1 MERLEK
7 KQVNG
12 RTYYYY
18 SKWDKVDGRCRR
30 VWQKYLGKLEDIV
43 QATQSGGPSPQYA
56 EVFEWGLPQALWNEC
71 CRAEVITHVDL
82 QCPKRAQGL
91 STGEYLAIAALN
103 RAIRPESKRSLWK
116 WFSQTMLLRHFPEAT
131 ADRLSSQQFW
141 NHMDRIPETACA
153 AIWRDIL
160 QGAVQREGVSLES
173 ICYDGTNFYTFIDTF
188 NTRCH
193 LPRRGKNKQGR
204 ANLRQV
210 SYALFCCEDGHLPLF
225 YDVYEGNR
233 NDAKQFP
240 RMLQAFHAFLK
251 VVTGRPGPL
260 PETTVIFDKGNNSRD
275 NFALIDELNLKFVG
289 SVKLDE
295 HKDLAEVP
303 NDDSRFLTCS
313 SARLQGAKAFRVRK
327 TVYGQERTMVVTYN
341 QNLFEAQWGTVQN
354 DLAKALEELSALRQR
369 LEDRR
374 TGILRGGQAPS
385 VASVEKQCR
394 EALKR
399 QHLKALVRF
408 IVEVDEQGPPRLKYE
423 LNTKALDRL
432 TNTYLGKN
440 ILVTNREE
448 WSDEKIILAYRS
460 QYLIENVFK
469 EMKDRRIGNWWPMHH
484 WTDSKIHVHGLY
496 CTIAILLRGLLLRRV
511 RRAGIDISM
520 KRLLRELEDIREVIN
535 VYPRK
540 RGQRA
545 ARQQTVLSKTNELQ
559 DHLLPILA
567 LHKPEEH
574 VLG

>member
-12 RTYYYY
+12 HTYYYY
-18 SKWDKVDGRCRR
+18 SKWAKVDGRCRR
-30 VWQKYLGKLEDIV
+30 VWQKYLGKLEDLV
-43 QATQSGGPSPQYA
+43 QAVQGGGPSPQYA
-56 EVFEWGLPQALWNEC
+56 EVFQWGLPQALWHEC
-71 CRAEVITHVDL
+71 CRAEVITHVDAE
-82 QCPKRAQGL
+82 CPKRTQGL

-103 RAIRPESKRSLWK
+103 RAIHPESKRFLWN
-116 WFSQTMLLRHFPEAT
+116 WFSRTTLLRHFPKAT

-141 NHMDRIPETACA
+141 NHMDRISETACA

-160 QGAVQREGVSLES
+160 QGVVQREGISLES

-188 NTRCH
+188 NARCD

-225 YDVYEGNR
+225 YDVYAGNR

-240 RMLQAFHAFLK
+240 RMLQAFHAFLNE
-251 VVTGRPGPL
+251 VTGRPGPL

-275 NFALIDELNLKFVG
+275 NFALIDELKLKFVG

-303 NDDSRFLTCS
+303 NDDPRFVTCG
-313 SARLQGAKAFRVRK
+313 SARLQGAKAFHVRK
-327 TVYGQERTMVVTYN
+327 TVYGQERTVVVTYN
-341 QNLFEAQWGTVQN
+341 QNLFDAQWRTVQN
-354 DLAKALEELSALRQR
+354 DLAKALEQLSVLRQR
-369 LEDRR
+369 LDDRR
-374 TGILRGGQAPS
+374 TGVLSGGQAPTM
-385 VASVEKQCR
+385 ASVEKQCR
-394 EALKR
+394 KALKR
-399 QHLKALVRF
+399 QHLKTLVAF
-408 IVEVDEQGPPRLKYE
+408 TVEVDEQGPPRLKYE
-423 LNTKALDRL
+423 VNTKALDRL

-448 WSDEKIILAYRS
+448 WSVEKIILAYRS
-460 QYLIENVFK
+460 QYLIEDVFK
-469 EMKDRRIGNWWPMHH
+469 EMKDRRIGDWWPMYH
-484 WTDSKIHVHGLY
+484 WTDSKIRVHGLY
-496 CTIAILLRGLLLRRV
+496 CTIAILLRGLLLRRI

-535 VYPRK
+535 VYPSK
-540 RGQRA
+540 RGQRTP
-545 ARQQTVLSKTNELQ
+545 RQQTVLSKTNELQ
-559 DHLLPILA
+559 DRLLSILA
-567 LHKPEEH
+567 LHRPQEP

>member
-12 RTYYYY
+12 HAYFYY
-18 SKWDKVDGRCRR
+18 SKWAKVDGKCRR

-43 QATQSGGPSPQYA
+43 QAVQGGGPSPQYA
-56 EVFEWGLPQALWNEC
+56 EVFQWGLSQALWNEC
-71 CRAEVITHVDL
+71 GCAAVIAHADE
-82 QCPKRAQGL
+82 QCPKRNQGL

-103 RAIRPESKRSLWK
+103 RAMRPESKRSMWN
-116 WFSQTMLLRHFPEAT
+116 WFSQTTLLRHFPEAT

-141 NHMDRIPETACA
+141 NHMDRIPEASCA

-160 QGAVQREGVSLES
+160 RGAVQREDLSLES

-188 NTRCH
+188 NARCD

-225 YDVYEGNR
+225 YEVYEGNR

-240 RMLQAFHAFLK
+240 RMLQAFHAF
-251 VVTGRPGPL
+251 VNEVTGRAGPL
-260 PETTVIFDKGNNSRD
+260 PETTVIFDKGNNSRE
-275 NFALIDELNLKFVG
+275 NFALIDELKLKFVG

-295 HKDLAEVP
+295 HKDLAEVS
-303 NDDSRFLTCS
+303 NDDPRFVACA
-313 SARLQGAKAFRVRK
+313 SARLEGTKAFRIRK

-341 QNLFEAQWGTVQN
+341 QNLFDAQWQTVQN
-354 DLAKALEELSALRQR
+354 DLAKALKELSALRQR

-374 TGILRGGQAPS
+374 TGIVCGGQAPT
-385 VASVEKQCR
+385 VASVEKQSR

-399 QHLKALVRF
+399 QHLKTLVRYT
-408 IVEVDEQGPPRLKYE
+408 VEVDKQNLPRLKYK

-440 ILVTNREE
+440 ILVTNRDH
-448 WSDEKIILAYRS
+448 WSEEKIILAYRS
-460 QYLIENVFK
+460 QYLIEDVFK
-469 EMKDRRIGNWWPMHH
+469 EMKDRRIGSWWPMHH

-496 CTIAILLRGLLLRRV
+496 CTIAMLLRGLLLRRI
-511 RRAGIDISM
+511 RGAGINVSM

-540 RGQRA
+540 RGQHA

-559 DHLLPILA
+559 DRLLSLLA
-567 LHKPEEH
+567 LHRPEKH

>member
-12 RTYYYY
+12 HAYYYY
-18 SKWDKVDGRCRR
+18 SKWTKIDGRCRR

-43 QATQSGGPSPQYA
+43 QAVQGGGPSPQYA
-56 EVFEWGLPQALWNEC
+56 EVFQWGLPQALWNEC
-71 CRAEVITHVDL
+71 CRAEVIAHIDAE
-82 QCPKRAQGL
+82 CPKRTQGL
-91 STGEYLAIAALN
+91 STGDYLAIAALN
-103 RAIRPESKRSLWK
+103 RAIRPESKRSLWN
-116 WFSQTMLLRHFPEAT
+116 WFSQTTLLRHFPQAT
-131 ADRLSSQQFW
+131 ADCLSSQQFW
-141 NHMDRIPETACA
+141 NHMDRIPETTCA

-160 QGAVQREGVSLES
+160 QGVVQREGLSLES

-188 NTRCH
+188 NAH
-193 LPRRGKNKQGR
+193 GDLPRRGKNKQGR

-240 RMLQAFHAFLK
+240 RMLQAFHAFLNA
-251 VVTGRPGPL
+251 VTGRAGPL
-260 PETTVIFDKGNNSRD
+260 PETTVIFDKGNNSRE
-275 NFALIDELNLKFVG
+275 NFALIDELKLKFVG

-295 HKDLAEVP
+295 HKDLAEIP
-303 NDDSRFLTCS
+303 NDDPRFVTCAS
-313 SARLQGAKAFRVRK
+313 TRLQGTKAFRVRK
-327 TVYGQERTMVVTYN
+327 TVHGQERTMVVTYN
-341 QNLFEAQWGTVQN
+341 QNLFDAQWRTVQN

-374 TGILRGGQAPS
+374 TGVLRGGQAPS

-394 EALKR
+394 EALGR
-399 QHLKALVRF
+399 QHLKSLVHF
-408 IVEVDEQGPPRLKYE
+408 TTEVDKQNLPRLKYE
-423 LNTKALDRL
+423 VNTKALDRL

-440 ILVTNREE
+440 ILVTNREQ
-448 WSDEKIILAYRS
+448 WSEEKIILAYRS
-460 QYLIENVFK
+460 QYLIEDVFK
-469 EMKDRRIGNWWPMHH
+469 EMKDRRIGSWWPMHH
-484 WTDSKIHVHGLY
+484 WTDSKIRVHGLY
-496 CTIAILLRGLLLRRV
+496 CTIAMLLRGLLLRRIC
-511 RRAGIDISM
+511 RAGIDISM
-520 KRLLRELEDIREVIN
+520 KRLLRELHEIREVIN

-559 DHLLPILA
+559 DRLLSILA
-567 LHKPEEH
+567 LPRPQEH

>member
-56 EVFEWGLPQALWNEC
+56 EVFQWGLPQALWNEC

>member
-12 RTYYYY
+12 HAYYYY
-18 SKWDKVDGRCRR
+18 SKWAKVDGRFRR
-30 VWQKYLGKLEDIV
+30 VWQKYLGKLEDLV
-43 QATQSGGPSPQYA
+43 QAVQGGGPSPQYA
-56 EVFEWGLPQALWNEC
+56 EVFQWGLPQALWNEC
-71 CRAEVITHVDL
+71 CRAEVIAHVDQ
-82 QCPKRAQGL
+82 QCPKRTQGL

-103 RAIRPESKRSLWK
+103 RAIRPESKRSLWN
-116 WFSQTMLLRHFPEAT
+116 WFSQTTLLRHFPEAT

-141 NHMDRIPETACA
+141 NHMDRIAETTCA

-160 QGAVQREGVSLES
+160 QGTVQREGISLES

-188 NTRCH
+188 NARCD

-240 RMLQAFHAFLK
+240 RMLQAFHAFLTE
-251 VVTGRPGPL
+251 VTGRPGPL

-275 NFALIDELNLKFVG
+275 NFALIDELKLKFVG

-295 HKDLAEVP
+295 HKDLAEAP
-303 NDDSRFLTCS
+303 NDDPRFVACA
-313 SARLQGAKAFRVRK
+313 SARLQGTKAFSVHK
-327 TVYGQERTMVVTYN
+327 TVYGQKRTVVVTYN
-341 QNLFEAQWGTVQN
+341 QNLFDAQWRTVHN
-354 DLAKALEELSALRQR
+354 DLAKALEKISALRQR

-374 TGILRGGQAPS
+374 TGILSGGQAPT

-394 EALKR
+394 EALRR
-399 QHLKALVRF
+399 QHLKSLVRF
-408 IVEVDEQGPPRLKYE
+408 TVEVDEQALPRLKYE
-423 LNTKALDRL
+423 VNTKALDRL

-448 WSDEKIILAYRS
+448 WSEEKIILAYRS
-460 QYLIENVFK
+460 QYLIEDVFK
-469 EMKDRRIGNWWPMHH
+469 EMKDRRVGSWWPMYH
-484 WTDSKIHVHGLY
+484 WTDSKIRVHGLY
-496 CTIAILLRGLLLRRV
+496 CTIAMLLRGLLLRRI

-520 KRLLRELEDIREVIN
+520 KRLLRELDDIREVIN
-535 VYPRK
+535 VYPPK

-559 DHLLPILA
+559 DRLLSILA
-567 LHKPEEH
+567 LHRPEEH

>member
-12 RTYYYY
+12 HTYYYY
-18 SKWDKVDGRCRR
+18 SKWAKVDGRCRR
-30 VWQKYLGKLEDIV
+30 VWQKYLGKLEDLV
-43 QATQSGGPSPQYA
+43 QAVQGGGPSPQYA
-56 EVFEWGLPQALWNEC
+56 EVFQWGLPQALWNEC
-71 CRAEVITHVDL
+71 CRAEVIAYVDAE
-82 QCPKRAQGL
+82 CPKRTQGL

-103 RAIRPESKRSLWK
+103 RAIHPESKRSQWN
-116 WFSQTMLLRHFPEAT
+116 WFSRTTLLRHFPKAT

-141 NHMDRIPETACA
+141 NHMDRISETACA

-160 QGAVQREGVSLES
+160 QGAVQREGISLES

-188 NTRCH
+188 NARCD

-240 RMLQAFHAFLK
+240 RMLRAFHAFLNA
-251 VVTGRPGPL
+251 VTGRPGPL

-275 NFALIDELNLKFVG
+275 NFALIDELKLKFVG

-303 NDDSRFLTCS
+303 NDDPRFVTCG
-313 SARLQGAKAFRVRK
+313 SARLQGAKAFRVHK
-327 TVYGQERTMVVTYN
+327 TVYGQERTVVVTYN
-341 QNLFEAQWGTVQN
+341 QNLFDAQWRTVQN
-354 DLAKALEELSALRQR
+354 DLAKALEELSVLRQR
-369 LEDRR
+369 LDDRR
-374 TGILRGGQAPS
+374 TGVLNGGQAPTM
-385 VASVEKQCR
+385 ASVEKQCR
-394 EALKR
+394 KALKR
-399 QHLKALVRF
+399 QHLKTLVAF
-408 IVEVDEQGPPRLKYE
+408 TVEVDGHGPPRLKYE
-423 LNTKALDRL
+423 VNTKALDRL

-448 WSDEKIILAYRS
+448 WSVEKIILAYRS
-460 QYLIENVFK
+460 QYLIEDVFK
-469 EMKDRRIGNWWPMHH
+469 EMKDRRIGDWWPMHH
-484 WTDSKIHVHGLY
+484 WTDSKIRVHGLY
-496 CTIAILLRGLLLRRV
+496 CTIAILLRGLLLRRI

-520 KRLLRELEDIREVIN
+520 KRLLREMDDIREVIN
-535 VYPRK
+535 VYPLK

-545 ARQQTVLSKTNELQ
+545 PRQQTVLSKTNELQ
-559 DHLLPILA
+559 DRLLSILA
-567 LHKPEEH
+567 LHRPQEP

>member
-12 RTYYYY
+12 HAYYYY
-18 SKWDKVDGRCRR
+18 SKWAKVDGRCRR
-30 VWQKYLGKLEDIV
+30 IWQKYLGKLEDIV
-43 QATQSGGPSPQYA
+43 QAVQGGGPSPQYA
-56 EVFEWGLPQALWNEC
+56 EVFQWGLPQALWNEC
-71 CRAEVITHVDL
+71 CRAEVIARVDSE
-82 QCPKRAQGL
+82 CPKRTQGL

-103 RAIRPESKRSLWK
+103 RAICPESKRSLWN
-116 WFSQTMLLRHFPEAT
+116 WFSQTTLRRHFPEAT

-141 NHMDRIPETACA
+141 NHMDRIPQSSCA

-160 QGAVQREGVSLES
+160 QGAVQREGLSLES

-188 NTRCH
+188 NARCD

-204 ANLRQV
+204 ANLRQA

-240 RMLQAFHAFLK
+240 RMLQGFHAFLNE
-251 VVTGRPGPL
+251 VTGGAGPL
-260 PETTVIFDKGNNSRD
+260 PETTVIFDKGNNSRG
-275 NFALIDELNLKFVG
+275 NFALIDELKLKFVG

-303 NDDSRFLTCS
+303 NDDPRFVPCA
-313 SARLQGAKAFRVRK
+313 SARLEGTKAFRVRK
-327 TVYGQERTMVVTYN
+327 TVYGQERTVVVTYN
-341 QNLFEAQWGTVQN
+341 QNLFDAQWRTVQN

-374 TGILRGGQAPS
+374 TGILCGGQAPT

-394 EALKR
+394 EAIRR
-399 QHLKALVRF
+399 QHLKALVRST
-408 IVEVDEQGPPRLKYE
+408 VEVDQQNLPRLKYKV
-423 LNTKALDRL
+423 NTKALDRL

-440 ILVTNREE
+440 ILVTNRDQ
-448 WSDEKIILAYRS
+448 WSEEKIILAYRS
-460 QYLIENVFK
+460 QYLIEDVFK
-469 EMKDRRIGNWWPMHH
+469 EMKDRRIGSWWPMHH
-484 WTDSKIHVHGLY
+484 WTDSKIRVHGLY
-496 CTIAILLRGLLLRRV
+496 CTIAMLLRGLLLRRI

-520 KRLLRELEDIREVIN
+520 KRLLRELQEIREVIN

-540 RGQRA
+540 RSQRA
-545 ARQQTVLSKTNELQ
+545 ARRQTVLSRTNELQ
-559 DHLLPILA
+559 DRLLSILA
-567 LHKPEEH
+567 LQRPEEH